1 MGRILMTGGGV
12 GADLDVITAAADDI
26 LSGKV
31 IVDQNGNPLT
41 GILTLS
47 GNAGAGD
54 VLTGKTFYNTNAK
67 SKITGTMQTMGGG
80 TYTPK
85 SSQQTISCNG
95 KKMTGDIIIK
105 GDGNLTANTILYGKS
120 IFGVSGNVR
129 KYAYKGATTVNS
141 SSSRTS
147 FKESGGSTRSLYYC
161 QINNIGFTPVLAV
174 FFGSGYMSVASNGG
188 NVNVEGPSGTTG
200 TGYYAKSANSNISF
214 TSSKILVP
222 TAYPSASNPHWYMI
236 AGYY

>member
-1 MGRILMTGGGV
+1 MGRILMSGGGGV
-12 GADLDVITAAADDI
+12 DLDVVTAAADDI

-31 IVDQNGNPLT
+31 IVDQNGDPLT

-67 SKITGTMQTMGGG
+67 SKITGTMQTMSGG

-95 KKMTGDIIIK
+95 KKMTSDVIIK
-105 GDGNLTANTILYGKS
+105 GDGNLTANNILYGKS

-129 KYAYKGATTVNS
+129 KFGFGNGRFSTAGHKYFDNARA
-141 SSSRTS
+141 
-147 FKESGGSTRSLYYC
+147 SGQSYLPYLKVVP
-161 QINNIGFTPVLAV
+161 GFTPRIVTCFMDGDESVSATYV
-174 FFGSGYMSVASNGG
+174 FNAWTVRNGSSPQYVVKQSSFSASELIIP
-188 NVNVEGPSGTTG
+188 VYKTG
-200 TGYYAKSANSNISF
+200 TYNIE
-214 TSSKILVP
+214 
-222 TAYPSASNPHWYMI
+222 Y

>member
-1 MGRILMTGGGV
+1 MGRILISGGGGV
-12 GADLDVITAAADDI
+12 DLDVITAAADDI

-31 IVDQNGNPLT
+31 IVDQNGDPLT
-41 GILTLS
+41 GVLTLS

-67 SKITGTMQTMGGG
+67 SKITGTMQTMSGG

-95 KKMTGDIIIK
+95 KKMTSDVIIK
-105 GDGNLTANTILYGKS
+105 GDGNLTANNILYGKS

-129 KYAYKGATTVNS
+129 KYAYKGAATVNS
-141 SSSRTS
+141 SSSKLS
-147 FKESGGSTRSLYYC
+147 FKESGGSTYSLYYC
-161 QINNIGFTPVLAV
+161 QVNNIGFTPILAV
-174 FFGSGYMSVASNGG
+174 FFGSGYMTIASNDGS
-188 NVNVEGPSGTTG
+188 VNVEGPSGATG
-200 TGYYAKSANSNISF
+200 AGYYSKSANSNMSF